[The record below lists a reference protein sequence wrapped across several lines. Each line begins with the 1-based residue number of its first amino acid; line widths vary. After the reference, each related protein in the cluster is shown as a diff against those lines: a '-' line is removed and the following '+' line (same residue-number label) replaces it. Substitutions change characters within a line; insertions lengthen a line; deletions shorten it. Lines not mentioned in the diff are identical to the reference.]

1 VWDAD
6 AMVRVGERV
15 LQESVGH
22 DGAGIG
28 ETKQGVIGEHGA
40 KAQQASNEEGLWET
54 SNASPCLLIWEL
66 ENSLRLKKPTLSANM
81 EA

>member
-1 VWDAD
+1 
-6 AMVRVGERV
+6 MVRVGERV

-54 SNASPCLLIWEL
+54 SNASPCLLI
-66 ENSLRLKKPTLSANM
+66 
-81 EA
+81 